1 MIKTTTTTLP
11 LSTSTFSTSTT
22 SRSISAAN
30 IEKNKLMQLLNSES
44 LESEKR
50 NQVLDDVTKSTLTS
64 LDIKEEKIDLKPT
77 IKGNTFL
84 GYDFCFYSM

>member
-1 MIKTTTTTLP
+1 
-11 LSTSTFSTSTT
+11 
-22 SRSISAAN
+22 
-30 IEKNKLMQLLNSES
+30 MQLLNSES

-84 GYDFCFYSM
+84 GYDFFLFYVKCTFFMKYVIFF

>member
-1 MIKTTTTTLP
+1 
-11 LSTSTFSTSTT
+11 
-22 SRSISAAN
+22 
-30 IEKNKLMQLLNSES
+30 MQLLNSES

-84 GYDFCFYSM
+84 GYDFCFCSTYVKSNFFLKYVIFF

>member
-1 MIKTTTTTLP
+1 
-11 LSTSTFSTSTT
+11 
-22 SRSISAAN
+22 
-30 IEKNKLMQLLNSES
+30 MQLLNSES

-84 GYDFCFYSM
+84 GYGFCYYAMERVLFYEICNHFLNYLCTRTSLFSSIWSF

>member
-1 MIKTTTTTLP
+1 
-11 LSTSTFSTSTT
+11 
-22 SRSISAAN
+22 
-30 IEKNKLMQLLNSES
+30 MQLLNSES

-77 IKGNTFL
+77 IKGNNTFL
-84 GYDFCFYSM
+84 GYDFCFYSR

>member
-1 MIKTTTTTLP
+1 MPQTRPQRVAKCHK
-11 LSTSTFSTSTT
+11 SCGYVKSV
-22 SRSISAAN
+22 
-30 IEKNKLMQLLNSES
+30 
-44 LESEKR
+44 ESEKR

-84 GYDFCFYSM
+84 GYDFCFYST